1 MNTVTPLQDITL
13 TRASNGIGISWPDGH
28 ESFFHHLWL
37 RDCCYCELCGNSY
50 SSKRYFKPSDIAL
63 DIRPHTVALAQN
75 SELAIT
81 WPDGHA
87 SRYKLDWLRVNCYSD
102 TARVQRFH
110 RPTTWNASIS
120 HSLPTSYY
128 GEVSQSDQA
137 RLDFLGKIRDY
148 GFVVVRD
155 GPREDNGVEIV
166 ANLVGEVSD
175 SAYGKVFDLTPRSQH
190 KTLGNTFDPVPP
202 HTDEAYRHAPPG
214 INVLHCVRPAETG
227 GASVLVD
234 GFNLGNLL
242 REANP
247 EGFHLLATQPQP
259 FHRIVP
265 SAGIDQRTRAP
276 VFVVDEYDTIV
287 GYRFHTRTAAPLD
300 VPAHLVEWLYA
311 TNHQLSTLMMDERN
325 HARFRLESGDTV
337 LFDNHRVMHAREGF
351 DDPNRMM
358 RICNVSREQFHEQL
372 RLLAADL
379 GFNAQSNQIMSAGVN
394 G

>member
-1 MNTVTPLQDITL
+1 MSTVAPAQNITL
-13 TRASNGIGISWPDGH
+13 TRAGNGIGVSWPDGH

-50 SSKRYFKPSDIAL
+50 SSKRYLKPSDIDL
-63 DIRPHTVALAQN
+63 DICPNTLALVP
-75 SELAIT
+75 SGELAIT
-81 WPDGHA
+81 WSDGHA
-87 SRYKLDWLRVNCYSD
+87 SRYKLDWLRENCYSD
-102 TARVQRFH
+102 AARVQRFH
-110 RPTTWNASIS
+110 RPTTWNSDIS
-120 HSLPTSYY
+120 NALPTVNYLQAK
-128 GEVSQSDQA
+128 QSHEA

-148 GFVVVRD
+148 GFVVVRG
-155 GPREDNGVEIV
+155 GPREENAVETV

-202 HTDEAYRHAPPG
+202 HTDEAYRHTPPG
-214 INVLHCVRPAETG
+214 INVLHCVRPAQTG

-242 REANP
+242 RDADP
-247 EGFHLLATQPQP
+247 EGFHVLATQPQT
-259 FHRIVP
+259 FHRIVH

-276 VFVVDEYDTIV
+276 VFVVDEYGTIV

-300 VPAHLVEWLYA
+300 VPTHLVEKLYA
-311 TNHQLSTLMMDERN
+311 ANHKLSTLMMDERN
-325 HARFRLESGDTV
+325 HAHFRLEAGDAV

-351 DDPNRMM
+351 GDPNRML

-372 RLLAADL
+372 RLLAAQL
-379 GFNAQSNQIMSAGVN
+379 GFNAQSNQILSAGVS